1 MSLESNYLW
10 LEVRRTR
17 FRRLITGSMTEFERT
32 GMRSSILI
40 LLPIEGQ
47 KVEGVDP
54 ISFEEEIRDREQEPA
69 RTSNGATITTSWRH
83 DLNTFLKQL
92 KGLNGVDM
100 RT

>member
-1 MSLESNYLW
+1 
-10 LEVRRTR
+10 
-17 FRRLITGSMTEFERT
+17 
-32 GMRSSILI
+32 MRSGILM

-47 KVEGVDP
+47 NVEGIGP
-54 ISFEEEIRDREQEPA
+54 SPLEEGVRDREQEPT
-69 RTSNGATITTSWRH
+69 RTTNGATITTSWRH